1 MTEQQAQA
9 VAEKLGFDRSRA
21 TVFVHISGPL
31 ETRMPMMRLA
41 LVAAK
46 ILEGKVQFVFS
57 EGRPNGSAEP
67 LKIGHSAWYY
77 EWCPVRD
84 EIFTL
89 SDAVLMRGGHTA
101 LSQAIQFGKP
111 VVTIPIENHGEQLG
125 NSQKIA
131 ELGLGTTV
139 HPKKV
144 RPEQIV
150 QAIEQVLGDPS
161 YLQKTLQI
169 KAMTEKLDGIDNVVK
184 IVRSYM

>member
-1 MTEQQAQA
+1 
-9 VAEKLGFDRSRA
+9 
-21 TVFVHISGPL
+21 
-31 ETRMPMMRLA
+31 
-41 LVAAK
+41 VAAK

-57 EGRPNGSAEP
+57 EGRPNGSSEP
-67 LKIGHSAWYY
+67 LKVGKSAWYY

-84 EIFTL
+84 EVFTL

-131 ELGLGTTV
+131 ELGLGAMV

-144 RPEQIV
+144 RSEQMV

-161 YLQKTLQI
+161 YRERTLHI
-169 KAMTEKLDGIDNVVK
+169 KAITEKLDGIDNVVK
-184 IVRSYM
+184 IVKSYL